1 MIIQCQSCSRK
12 FIVRDVD
19 IPDNG
24 RMVRCGYCSTTWL
37 QKPSSRK
44 IQNIK
49 KIKEVKKSKEIDD
62 SPSVDNIKASDG
74 KTYRFLGSQWAE
86 LLSSGKTGLF
96 ARRKIA
102 QELDE
107 VTGRKV
113 KKAPKKKRK
122 RIEEV
127 DPSESGKTSKQLP
140 EIYKPKEGMGFF
152 GFIFLLIIVAF
163 SFVGILKTF
172 ESDLIS
178 SFPEMENVYIL
189 LDEQLEYVSE
199 SVKNLTVI
207 ITDLLNT
214 Y

>member
-86 LLSSGKTGLF
+86 LLPSGKTGLF

-113 KKAPKKKRK
+113 KKVPKKKK
-122 RIEEV
+122 
-127 DPSESGKTSKQLP
+127 K
-140 EIYKPKEGMGFF
+140 
-152 GFIFLLIIVAF
+152 
-163 SFVGILKTF
+163 
-172 ESDLIS
+172 
-178 SFPEMENVYIL
+178 
-189 LDEQLEYVSE
+189 
-199 SVKNLTVI
+199 KN
-207 ITDLLNT
+207 
-214 Y
+214 